1 MDNAVYNKGKS
12 PIEIY
17 QQHLQMVY
25 RIAYTYLC
33 NRAEAENAAQEVFA
47 RLVRANINLNDDL
60 GVKAWIIT
68 TVTNVCLKKIN
79 NPGYELVP
87 DPNPHEI
94 DRTMAALMELPGK
107 YKTVAYLFYFEGLTA
122 REIAEL
128 MGDEMQIISTIVSK
142 TRCTLTMKLGGDFD
156 D

>member
-1 MDNAVYNKGKS
+1 MEGMSSRGKT
-12 PIEIY
+12 PIELY
-17 QQHLQMVY
+17 QEHLQMVY

-47 RLVRANINLNDDL
+47 RLIRANINYNDAL
-60 GVKAWIIT
+60 SVKAWIIT
-68 TVTNVCLKKIN
+68 AVTNVCLKKIN
-79 NPGYELVP
+79 NPGYEMIP

-94 DRTMAALMELPGK
+94 DKTMAAIMELPGK
-107 YKTVAYLFYFEGLTA
+107 YKTVAYLFYYEGLTA

-128 MGDEMQIISTIVSK
+128 MGDEMPIISTIISR
-142 TRCTLTMKLGGDFD
+142 TRRTLTMKLGGDFD